1 MTLSRRRTMRLLGAG
16 AVLLPAAG
24 LGLPRLVAS
33 VTGRKIDTV
42 GKVAFINEVQAPPL
56 APSRIDGDGRRV
68 FDLDIRAGQHEFV
81 PGKPSPTWGV
91 NGGYLGP
98 TLRARRGESVLIHVS
113 NGVREKTSL
122 HWHGMHLPAA
132 MDGGPHQMI
141 EPGTT
146 WSPTW
151 KIDQPAASL
160 WYHPHTH
167 GKTAEH
173 LYRGVAGMFLIDENG
188 GSDGGGDITSGS
200 LSRLPHRHG
209 VDDVPLIVQD
219 RRLTDGVL
227 DLHEDMAGTTGF
239 LGDELLVNGVVG
251 PYLAVTTERIR
262 LRLLNGSNARVY
274 NLHFA
279 DDRPFSL
286 IGSDGGLLPAPH
298 TTHRVELSPGERAEI
313 VVEVGPGERLVL
325 RSDEP
330 STGSGFVQ
338 HDGGL
343 DRFDVLELRAA
354 ASLTPSP
361 ALPARLVDLPRAT
374 AASATRTRTF
384 ELAEHRIN
392 GKQMRMDRI
401 DFGVRKDSTEIWE
414 VRSGDGTLHSFH
426 VHDVQFRVLSV
437 DGDRPPPELAGWK
450 DTVFL
455 PPGTTMRLV
464 IRFADYSDPDVPYMF
479 HCHMLYHEDQGMMGQ
494 FVVLGPGERPDG
506 SPGRTPSHEGH
517 GN

>member
-1 MTLSRRRTMRLLGAG
+1 MMPTRRRTLRLIGGG
-16 AVLLPAAG
+16 AVLLPAVG
-24 LGLPRLVAS
+24 LGLPRLVAA
-33 VTGRKIDTV
+33 VTGPGIDTV
-42 GKVAFINEVQAPPL
+42 GKVAFTNRVQAPPL

-68 FDLDIRAGQHEFV
+68 FDLGIRPRQHEFV
-81 PGKPSPTWGV
+81 PGKPSLTWGV
-91 NGGYLGP
+91 NGGFLGP
-98 TLRARRGESVLIHVS
+98 TLRARRGETVLIHVS
-113 NGVREKTSL
+113 NGVGEKTSL
-122 HWHGMHLPAA
+122 HWHGMHLPPS

-173 LYRGVAGMFLIDENG
+173 LYRGVAGLFLV
-188 GSDGGGDITSGS
+188 DGDDTAGS
-200 LSRLPHRHG
+200 LSRLPHRYG
-209 VDDVPLIVQD
+209 VDDIPLIVQD

-227 DLHEDMAGTTGF
+227 DLDEDMAGTTGF
-239 LGDELLVNGVVG
+239 LGDVLLVNGVAG
-251 PYLAVTTERIR
+251 PYLPVTTERIR
-262 LRLLNGSNARVY
+262 LRVLNGSNARVY
-274 NLHFA
+274 HFHFA

-313 VVEVGPGERLVL
+313 VVEMEPGERVVL

-338 HDGGL
+338 RDGGS

-361 ALPARLVDLPRAT
+361 ALPARLVDVPRMAEK
-374 AASATRTRTF
+374 SAIRTRTF
-384 ELAEHRIN
+384 ELAEHSIN
-392 GKQMRMDRI
+392 GKRMRMDRI
-401 DFGVRKDSTEIWE
+401 DLGVRKDSTEIWE
-414 VRSGDGTLHSFH
+414 VTGGDGTLHSFH
-426 VHDVQFRVLSV
+426 VHDVQFQVLSV
-437 DGDRPPPELAGWK
+437 DGDDPPPGLAGWK

-455 PPGTTMRLV
+455 PPGTAMRL
-464 IRFADYSDPDVPYMF
+464 IMRFADYSDPDIPYMF
-479 HCHMLYHEDQGMMGQ
+479 HCHLLYHEDQGMMGQ
-494 FVVLGPGERPDG
+494 FVVLGPGERP
-506 SPGRTPSHEGH
+506 SRPRTAASHEGH
-517 GN
+517 GA